1 MNASISQFMKIALTV
16 IVISALL
23 FFVGYQMVDTEI
35 TGTGGYKST
44 VEGVEMPATSAPR
57 TAR

>member
-23 FFVGYQMVDTEI
+23 FFVGYKMVDDEI
-35 TGTGGYKST
+35 TGTGGYQKT
-44 VEGVEMPATSAPR
+44 IEGVEMPTTDAPR
-57 TAR
+57 TTR

>member
-1 MNASISQFMKIALTV
+1 MKMALTV

-44 VEGVEMPATSAPR
+44 IEGVEMPATSAPR